1 MDEIVDILTTPR
13 KIFISAGHSNVVGKD
28 EGAVGLNGIKEGDLT
43 VDLRKLIVEELIL
56 LGQHTITD
64 PDYFVT
70 KDTVTIINVM
80 LESRDIAVDIH
91 FNAFSFPG
99 ARGTEVLVPFK
110 ASDVELQLAE
120 ILSENISAVLA
131 TTNRGVKTEAQSA
144 RGRLIFMTPKC
155 ENILIEVCFITN
167 KYDLISY
174 FAKEKI
180 LAKVIAKCLYDFLTK

>member
-1 MDEIVDILTTPR
+1 MTETTNVTFTPR

-28 EGAVGLNGIKEGDLT
+28 EGAIGINDIKEGDLN
-43 VDLRKLIVEELIL
+43 VGLRNLIVEELKV

-70 KDTVTIINVM
+70 KDTVTIVNAM
-80 LESRDIAVDIH
+80 LDSKDIAVDIH
-91 FNAFSFPG
+91 FNASSFNG
-99 ARGTEVLVPFK
+99 ARGTEVLIPFK
-110 ASDVELQLAE
+110 SSEFELRLAE
-120 ILSENISAVLA
+120 ILSENISAVLS

-144 RGRLIFMTPKC
+144 RGRLIFMTPNC

-180 LAKVIAKCLYDFLTK
+180 LAKVIAKCLYEYLTK

>member
-1 MDEIVDILTTPR
+1 MQR
-13 KIFISAGHSNVVGKD
+13 KIFISSGHSNVVGKD
-28 EGAVGLNGIKEGDLT
+28 EGAIGINGLKEGDLT
-43 VDLRKLIVEELIL
+43 VDLRRLIVDELKI
-56 LGQHTITD
+56 LGQYTITD

-70 KDTVTIINVM
+70 KDTVTIINA
-80 LESRDIAVDIH
+80 LLDSRDIAVDIH

-99 ARGTEVLVPFK
+99 VRGTEVLVPFK
-110 ASDVELQLAE
+110 ASKFELELAT

-144 RGRLIFMTPKC
+144 RGRLIFMTPDC

-174 FAKEKI
+174 FAKEKT
-180 LAKVIAKCLYDFLTK
+180 LAKVIAKCLYEYLTK